1 VRRRLLPALLLVAG
15 TGSLLGACSSGPGS
29 SSSSTTLPGGPATAP
44 TTTVPFDQATNA
56 RADVVTPTPCTPD
69 AAGAW
74 SWTGTVQNKTTASHT
89 YTIIVD
95 FTDAAATVEDT
106 KTAVVRSLA
115 PGKTASWTV
124 AGATGKSGILCVIR
138 SARLS

>member
-1 VRRRLLPALLLVAG
+1 VRRRRYPAVLLVAG
-15 TGSLLGACSSGPGS
+15 TGSLLGACSSS
-29 SSSSTTLPGGPATAP
+29 PATSPPGQTTQSTAS

-56 RADVVTPTPCTPD
+56 RADVTTPSACQKD

-74 SWTGTVQNKTTASHT
+74 AWAGTVENKTAATHT

-95 FTDAAATVEDT
+95 FTDAAATVEDSRT
-106 KTAVVRSLA
+106 VIIPSVA
-115 PGKTASWTV
+115 PGKTMNWTV
-124 AGATGKSGILCVIR
+124 TGASGKSGVLCVIR